1 MKKNI
6 VDYHDQNITKT
17 YDEQGN
23 MVEKVVEMNTD
34 NVIVYTYN
42 YNNSLLI
49 TETRTV
55 DGEVDISVYT
65 YDDNGKLVQISNEG
79 QQFIHKYTNDNLG
92 NRISEEYQELDRSS
106 IAGGHTMRTFT
117 WGDPTVIP
125 TLNE

>member
-1 MKKNI
+1 
-6 VDYHDQNITKT
+6 
-17 YDEQGN
+17 
-23 MVEKVVEMNTD
+23 MVELNTD